1 MVCEN
6 AYIIRNNKSGEPI
19 SDKGNTIPNLLKG
32 EITKMEFDVIVRID
46 NENGVISQQANMPNM
61 EYDRLAERMAQTN
74 NEVYGAKWTPN
85 GLIYTHKMNER
96 GEFEEIEK
104 SQEQIKAEAFD
115 VLKKYI
121 PINLIRQN
129 MFVFECREYLTAE
142 EIEILKK
149 AGLE

>member
-1 MVCEN
+1 MESEVIKTIVVIGGAN
-6 AYIIRNNKSGEPI
+6 GNKRIYSP
-19 SDKGNTIPNLLKG
+19 KGFEARVKRLKYYDSYSKKLEYLLWH
-32 EITKMEFDVIVRID
+32 
-46 NENGVISQQANMPNM
+46 
-61 EYDRLAERMAQTN
+61 
-74 NEVYGAKWTPN
+74 NEVYGAKWTSM